1 MQHRRDDDLNR
12 QGNNSTTGGRS
23 KADGAKEA
31 WQRAEPFPIAA
42 DPSKIKVAVWKASQ
56 CRTQLEAALIYA
68 EHGIPVLPCNW
79 KYNDEGVL
87 SKYPMV
93 FKPGVYLATID
104 PITVQRWWTQ
114 WPEALIGVPGG
125 WVTGIWYLD
134 VDSKEHGGPDGME
147 AWYKLEVTNQPTIDT
162 RSHKTGTNGVHYIFL
177 ENPNRPMGCK
187 KGNLP
192 KGIDPKGDGGYVI
205 FPPSPYE
212 RNGVTV
218 RYDVSI
224 DSYPAS
230 APAWLYDLILGAR
243 PTNTV
248 PSTSAHGSWEW
259 SPGFGEKK
267 LEEICETVRTA
278 IQHEWDAA
286 RRKVFFFGRLVS
298 GGAYDVDKAW
308 GELEQAAKECE
319 APEDYPGEVK
329 RAFFNGVKE
338 PVGPF
343 VEENVSFNDFCA
355 YLPQHQYIF
364 IPTRELWPA
373 ASVNSRI
380 TSIDSKLKANLWL
393 DKNRCVEQMTWA
405 PGEEML
411 IHGRLI
417 SEGGWIE
424 KNGVSCFNLY
434 RPPTIEPGDASK
446 AGPWLDHV
454 QKVFGDDAE
463 HIIKWCAQRV
473 QHPEIKINH
482 ALLLGSEKQ
491 GVGKDAMLEPV
502 KRAVGPWNF
511 GEVGPQQLLGR
522 FNGFLKRTILRV
534 SEVRDLGD
542 INRYQFYEHTKA
554 ITAAPPD
561 ALRVDE
567 KHLQEHS
574 VLNCVGLIL
583 TTNYK
588 TSGIYLPAEDR
599 RHYVAWSH
607 VTPGDFP
614 DGYWNRLWGW
624 YDTGGDRHVAG
635 YLAGLDLLGWDPKVP
650 PPKTEAFWDIVDANR
665 APEDTQL
672 ADILDEMGNPKAVSL
687 RDVINKIKN
696 SKVDTRFAVWLD
708 DPKNRRII
716 PHRFEKCGYVPVR
729 NPDRV
734 DRFWKIRGQRQ
745 VVYALSG
752 LSLQEQLQAA
762 GWLALST

>member
-1 MQHRRDDDLNR
+1 VRYRRDNDINH
-12 QGNNSTTGGRS
+12 QQYTSTTGGRS

-42 DPSKIKVAVWKASQ
+42 DPSKIKVAVWLASQ
-56 CRTQLEAALIYA
+56 CKAQLEAALKYA
-68 EHGIPVLPCNW
+68 EYGIPVLPCNW
-79 KYNDEGVL
+79 KYNDKGVL

-93 FKPGVYLATID
+93 RKPGVYLATTD
-104 PITVQRWWTQ
+104 PITVRQWWTQ
-114 WPEALIGVPGG
+114 WPDRAA
-125 WVTGIWYLD
+125 T
-134 VDSKEHGGPDGME
+134 
-147 AWYKLEVTNQPTIDT
+147 
-162 RSHKTGTNGVHYIFL
+162 
-177 ENPNRPMGCK
+177 
-187 KGNLP
+187 KG
-192 KGIDPKGDGGYVI
+192 Y
-205 FPPSPYE
+205 
-212 RNGVTV
+212 
-218 RYDVSI
+218 
-224 DSYPAS
+224 
-230 APAWLYDLILGAR
+230 
-243 PTNTV
+243 
-248 PSTSAHGSWEW
+248 
-259 SPGFGEKK
+259 
-267 LEEICETVRTA
+267 
-278 IQHEWDAA
+278 WDEA
-286 RRKVFFFGRLVS
+286 RRKVFFFGRLVG
-298 GGAYDVDKAW
+298 GGAYDKDKAW
-308 GELEQAAKECE
+308 EVLEQAARECG

-329 RAFFNGVKE
+329 RAFFNGVNE
-338 PVGPF
+338 PTSPF
-343 VEENVSFNDFCA
+343 VETKPLDDFCA
-355 YLPQHQYIF
+355 YLPQHQYIY

-373 ASVNSRI
+373 SSVNARI
-380 TSIDSKLKANLWL
+380 PSVDKDQKANTWL
-393 DKNRCVEQMTWA
+393 DKHRCVEQMTWA

-417 SEGGWIE
+417 SEGGWIQ
-424 KNGVSCFNLY
+424 KPDVTCFNLY

-454 QKVFGDDAE
+454 HKVFGDDAE

-607 VTPGDFP
+607 VTPEDFP
-614 DGYWNRLWGW
+614 DGYWNSLWGW
-624 YDTGGDRHVAG
+624 YDTGGDRHVAA
-635 YLAGLDLLGWDPKVP
+635 YLAGLDLSGWDPKVP

-665 APEDTQL
+665 APEDSQL
-672 ADILDEMGNPKAVSL
+672 ADILDEMGNPRAVTL
-687 RDVINKIKN
+687 RE
-696 SKVDTRFAVWLD
+696 L
-708 DPKNRRII
+708 P
-716 PHRFEKCGYVPVR
+716 
-729 NPDRV
+729 
-734 DRFWKIRGQRQ
+734 RGM
-745 VVYALSG
+745 LK
-752 LSLQEQLQAA
+752 
-762 GWLALST
+762 